1 MRQTSLLKEFI
12 EVDRIRCICE
22 VFHGICKVSR
32 IYFRLLRYLNESNIF
47 TKSYRIN
54 RVRNV
59 LWIVSSSSKK
69 FRKITRNYKR

>member
-47 TKSYRIN
+47 TKSYRM
-54 RVRNV
+54 RNV

>member
-1 MRQTSLLKEFI
+1 MRQTSLLREFI
-12 EVDRIRCICE
+12 EVDRIRCIYE

-47 TKSYRIN
+47 TKSYRM
-54 RVRNV
+54 RNV